1 MGGLAGFAMQHW
13 QRCATN
19 ETNPGNPLKLQ
30 SVLSDRINERSRKL
44 RPAINPP
51 PSEAAS
57 HANYLTACLF
67 ALEPSIESLIEAA
80 MKSGWKRE
88 YVLLAIM
95 AIALN
100 DSSANGSSSQPL
112 HS

>member
-1 MGGLAGFAMQHW
+1 M
-13 QRCATN
+13 
-19 ETNPGNPLKLQ
+19 
-30 SVLSDRINERSRKL
+30 

-51 PSEAAS
+51 PSEAS
-57 HANYLTACLF
+57 QTNYLTACLF
-67 ALEPSIESLIEAA
+67 ALEPSIESLVAAA

-100 DSSANGSSSQPL
+100 DGSTNRSSSKSL

>member
-1 MGGLAGFAMQHW
+1 M
-13 QRCATN
+13 
-19 ETNPGNPLKLQ
+19 
-30 SVLSDRINERSRKL
+30 

-51 PSEAAS
+51 PLEAAS
-57 HANYLTACLF
+57 QTNYLTACLF
-67 ALEPSIESLIEAA
+67 ALEPSIESLVAAA

-100 DSSANGSSSQPL
+100 DGSTNRPSSQSL

>member
-1 MGGLAGFAMQHW
+1 M
-13 QRCATN
+13 
-19 ETNPGNPLKLQ
+19 
-30 SVLSDRINERSRKL
+30 

-57 HANYLTACLF
+57 QTNYLTACLF
-67 ALEPSIESLIEAA
+67 ALEPSIESLVAAA

-95 AIALN
+95 DIALN
-100 DSSANGSSSQPL
+100 DGGTNPSSPKSL